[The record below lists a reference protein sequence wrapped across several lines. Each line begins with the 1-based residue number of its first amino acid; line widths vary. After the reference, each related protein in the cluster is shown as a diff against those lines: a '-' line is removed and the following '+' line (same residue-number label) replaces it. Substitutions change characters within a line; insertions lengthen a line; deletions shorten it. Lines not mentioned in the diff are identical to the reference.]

1 MEINWFT
8 VIAQIINFLI
18 LVWLLKRFLY
28 KPVLDAID
36 EREKKIASQLADAA
50 TKKTE
55 SEKEQ
60 NIFRKKN
67 EVFDNERLAEMNKAR
82 EEVNSEKQRLFE
94 EVRKESTE
102 LRSKYEDSLKQ
113 QEREMTDTLKR
124 RTKDEVFAIA
134 QKTLADLANAN
145 LEEQA
150 IKVFIKKIGELNDGD
165 KEKLKNA
172 FDNDKKITIKSAFEL
187 SATSKQELE
196 KTIEKITGQQNNFK
210 YLLEP
215 ELVSGIE
222 IETENYQLSWNI
234 ESYLDSLKKNSTTK
248 ENENATLE
256 FRQNNR

>member
-28 KPVLDAID
+28 QPVLNAID
-36 EREKKIASQLADAA
+36 QREKKIASQLADAA
-50 TKKTE
+50 TKKVE
-55 SEKEQ
+55 AENEQ
-60 NIFRKKN
+60 NMFRQKN
-67 EVFDNERLAEMNKAR
+67 EVFDKERVAKMNEAR

-94 EVRKESTE
+94 EVRKESTA

-113 QEREMTDTLKR
+113 QEQEISDSLKR

-150 IKVFIKKIGELNDGD
+150 IKVFIKKIQELNDD
-165 KEKLKNA
+165 DNEKLKNA
-172 FDNDKKITIKSAFEL
+172 FDNDKAITIKSAFEL
-187 SATSKQELE
+187 SANPKQELE
-196 KTIEKITGQQNNFK
+196 NAIEKITGHQNTFE
-210 YLLEP
+210 YLSEP

-222 IETENYQLSWNI
+222 INTENYQLAWNI
-234 ESYLDSLKKNSTTK
+234 ESYLDSLKKNSIT
-248 ENENATLE
+248 NENATLE